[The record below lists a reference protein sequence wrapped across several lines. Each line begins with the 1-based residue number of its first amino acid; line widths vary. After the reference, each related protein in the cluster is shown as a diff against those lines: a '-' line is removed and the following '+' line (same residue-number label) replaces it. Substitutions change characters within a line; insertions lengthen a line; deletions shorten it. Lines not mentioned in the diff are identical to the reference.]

1 MIGWAAQR
9 SRIGA
14 DMAATLETLR
24 GARFGG
30 LDVTFGPDDHTAV
43 DQTTVGLWVRPRS
56 AFTDLLSTIDLPWLP
71 LARGFSID
79 GERTAILNRDWKHLF
94 RNPPPPDAP
103 APRIGR
109 MRYAVTSPRSDRT
122 H

>member
-1 MIGWAAQR
+1 MIGWAAHR
-9 SRIGA
+9 TRPG
-14 DMAATLETLR
+14 DDVAATLETLD

-43 DQTTVGLWVRPRS
+43 DQTTVGLWVRPRG
-56 AFTDLLSTIDLPWLP
+56 AFADLVPTTALPWLP

-79 GERTAILNRDWKHLF
+79 GDRTVISNRDWKFLF
-94 RNPPPPDAP
+94 RNPPPPDGP

-109 MRYAVTSPRSDRT
+109 MRYAVTSPRSDRI